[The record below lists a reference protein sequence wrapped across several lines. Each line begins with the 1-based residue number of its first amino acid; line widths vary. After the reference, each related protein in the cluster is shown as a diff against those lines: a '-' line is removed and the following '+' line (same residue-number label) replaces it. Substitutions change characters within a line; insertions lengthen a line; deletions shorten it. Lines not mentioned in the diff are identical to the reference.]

1 MAKGTSKFVWGVIGV
16 FLQTST
22 PAIAREPY
30 CIASA
35 PNVCYI
41 SVQALLAWSPA
52 DFRGRRV
59 ATTAYLVY
67 RGEEFYL
74 LPSREWAH
82 VAYNSNALLILPEQG
97 NEEHLNSLR
106 KYTDKYVRI
115 SGKLIE
121 DQCTL
126 CWGTL
131 ALTLPVSSA
140 GIYLPS
146 SEQPQDKYSSQSAD
160 SGESDGGL

>member
-41 SVQALLAWSPA
+41 SVQALLAWSPR
-52 DFRGRRV
+52 DFSGKMV
-59 ATTAYLVY
+59 ATTAYLVHH
-67 RGEEFYL
+67 GESYYL
-74 LPSREWAH
+74 LPSREWAQL
-82 VAYNSNALLILPEQG
+82 AYNGNALLVLPEQG
-97 NEEHLNSLR
+97 NEEHLDSLE
-106 KYTDKYVRI
+106 KYADKYVNI
-115 SGKLIE
+115 SGRFIE
-121 DQCTL
+121 NTCTL

-131 ALTLPVSSA
+131 ELTLPVSPA

-146 SEQPQDKYSSQSAD
+146 SEQPPDKNSSQSAD

>member
-52 DFRGRRV
+52 DFRGRTV